1 MKKIAFVLLALILFS
16 CNDKRGNYT
25 ELDEDGNI
33 ILTQESK
40 SILKEIEKDYY
51 ACYDG
56 KKVGDA
62 DCIHFTSEAICRF
75 YEIDDFKNGD
85 TYESYKVIRDKIASL
100 SVDWD
105 YVGDAGDQ
113 KALEEAQDL
122 ANTGRAVVALDP
134 DKNYHVA
141 VILPGN
147 LKKSG
152 TWGLE
157 CPNSASYFRHKIKA
171 YFNKPLSH
179 SYSSPK
185 GIKIYAR
192 NE

>member
-1 MKKIAFVLLALILFS
+1 MLFTLLLIS
-16 CNDKRGNYT
+16 CNNKRGNYT
-25 ELDEDGNI
+25 EVDKNGDI

-40 SILKEIEKDYY
+40 AILEEIEADYY

-56 KKVGDA
+56 KKVGA
-62 DCIHFTSEAICRF
+62 EECIHFTSEALCRF
-75 YEIDDFKNGD
+75 YEIDDFKEGEE
-85 TYESYKVIRDKIASL
+85 YESYKVIRDKIANL
-100 SVDWD
+100 SSGWD
-105 YVGDAGDQ
+105 CVGDASDQ
-113 KALEEAQDL
+113 NALEKAQDL

-141 VILPGN
+141 IILPGN

-152 TWGLE
+152 TWGIK
-157 CPNSASYFRHKIKA
+157 CPNSASYFRHKKKA

-179 SYSSPK
+179 SYSTPK